1 MQSEDVTRF
10 QNAKALGIEVDLFV
24 RKNKN
29 DNVAKSFYYLGRMT
43 TERGEEV
50 KMQGT
55 GDDAVEMFWNLDVSV
70 REDIYDYIT
79 SENA

>member
-1 MQSEDVTRF
+1 MRF
-10 QNAKALGIEVDLFV
+10 QNANELGIDVDLFV

-29 DNVAKSFYYLGRMT
+29 DNIAKSFYYLGRMNM
-43 TERGEEV
+43 ERGQEV

-55 GDDAVEMFWNLDVSV
+55 GDDAVEMFWNLEVSV

>member
-1 MQSEDVTRF
+1 MRF
-10 QNAKALGIEVDLFV
+10 QNANKLGINVDLFV

-29 DNVAKSFYYLGRMT
+29 DNIAKSFYYLGRMNM
-43 TERGEEV
+43 EHGQEV

-55 GDDAVEMFWNLDVSV
+55 GDDAVEMFWNLEVSV

>member
-1 MQSEDVTRF
+1 M
-10 QNAKALGIEVDLFV
+10 N
-24 RKNKN
+24 
-29 DNVAKSFYYLGRMT
+29 M
-43 TERGEEV
+43 ERGQEV

-55 GDDAVEMFWNLDVSV
+55 GDDAVEMFWNLEVSV